1 MQQES
6 EFEQKITEPQEKLI
20 EQVNLEEI
28 CEIISRQEN
37 ENQTDIINLQK
48 SDDQENIN
56 EVKIPSPTI
65 YEDANETLQIDIEKL
80 ESNLQDS
87 ISNQVLVPK
96 EIDGNFDEEKS
107 LEQEILERIQSNE
120 IIFEEETC
128 HVDQSNQE
136 EKDLSKIEQELTTS
150 NNVVLTEV
158 NCESV
163 TLPIENGQQILV
175 SQTVDESD
183 IKYDYLLKYDHTLN
197 KEQSYMKRKLNSL
210 QSEVISSFG
219 QNSLE
224 LKKSYSR
231 VEKEKI
237 ELKKN
242 IDQEKIITSKE
253 NINLINTKLEEI
265 IVPSSSFM
273 TDAKVYKSKLEQE
286 KEASSKSKLF
296 LGAKREKDLSEA
308 TDNSS
313 LSLKKHKDLF
323 HEDWSTL
330 MSNSVKKKSTLELEK
345 EKFLEE
351 CKKKKEESLKNQNHL
366 AKSNVYKFEDFS
378 DTKDSS
384 SKINTST
391 LKKDESSYLN
401 SILES
406 KICSSCNGPIEHNYK
421 QLSLKCQHFMHT
433 VNSYL
438 IQKFKNL
445 YNNFYF

>member
-1 MQQES
+1 MLQES
-6 EFEQKITEPQEKLI
+6 EFEKEITEPQEKLI

-37 ENQTDIINLQK
+37 ENQIDIINLKK

-80 ESNLQDS
+80 DSNLQES
-87 ISNQVLVPK
+87 ISNQVLVHK
-96 EIDGNFDEEKS
+96 EIDGNFDDEKS

-128 HVDQSNQE
+128 HVDQPNQE
-136 EKDLSKIEQELTTS
+136 ENDLSKIELELSTS
-150 NNVVLTEV
+150 NNIVLTEK
-158 NCESV
+158 NCELV
-163 TLPIENGQQILV
+163 TLPIENGQQIFV
-175 SQTVDESD
+175 SQTLDESD

-237 ELKKN
+237 ELKKI
-242 IDQEKIITSKE
+242 IDQEKINTSKE

-265 IVPSSSFM
+265 IVSSSSFM

-330 MSNSVKKKSTLELEK
+330 MNNSVKKKSTLELEK

-391 LKKDESSYLN
+391 LNKDETTYLN

-421 QLSLKCQHFMHT
+421 QLSQKCQHFMHT
-433 VNSYL
+433 V
-438 IQKFKNL
+438 K
-445 YNNFYF
+445 

>member
-1 MQQES
+1 MLQES
-6 EFEQKITEPQEKLI
+6 EFEKEITEPQEKLI

-37 ENQTDIINLQK
+37 ENQIDIINLKK

-80 ESNLQDS
+80 DSNLQES
-87 ISNQVLVPK
+87 ISNQVLVHK
-96 EIDGNFDEEKS
+96 EIDGNFDDEKS

-128 HVDQSNQE
+128 HVDQPNQE
-136 EKDLSKIEQELTTS
+136 EKDLSKIELELSTS
-150 NNVVLTEV
+150 NNIVLTEK
-158 NCESV
+158 NCELV
-163 TLPIENGQQILV
+163 TLPIENGQQIFV
-175 SQTVDESD
+175 SQTLDESD

-237 ELKKN
+237 ELKKI
-242 IDQEKIITSKE
+242 IDQEKINTSKE

-265 IVPSSSFM
+265 IVSSSSFM

-330 MSNSVKKKSTLELEK
+330 MNNSVKKKSTLELEK

-391 LKKDESSYLN
+391 LNKDESSYLN

-421 QLSLKCQHFMHT
+421 QLSQKCQHFMHT
-433 VNSYL
+433 V
-438 IQKFKNL
+438 K
-445 YNNFYF
+445 

>member
-1 MQQES
+1 MLQES
-6 EFEQKITEPQEKLI
+6 EFEKEITEPQEKLI

-37 ENQTDIINLQK
+37 ENQIDIINLKK

-80 ESNLQDS
+80 DSNLQES
-87 ISNQVLVPK
+87 ISNQVLVHK
-96 EIDGNFDEEKS
+96 EIDGNFDDEKS

-128 HVDQSNQE
+128 HVDQPNQE
-136 EKDLSKIEQELTTS
+136 ENDLSKIELELSTS
-150 NNVVLTEV
+150 NNIVLTEK
-158 NCESV
+158 NCELV
-163 TLPIENGQQILV
+163 TLPIENGQQIFV
-175 SQTVDESD
+175 SQTLDESD

-237 ELKKN
+237 ELKKI
-242 IDQEKIITSKE
+242 IDQEKISTSKE

-265 IVPSSSFM
+265 IVSSSSFM

-330 MSNSVKKKSTLELEK
+330 MNNSVKKKSTLELEK

-391 LKKDESSYLN
+391 LNKDETTYLN

-421 QLSLKCQHFMHT
+421 QLSQKCQHFMHT
-433 VNSYL
+433 V
-438 IQKFKNL
+438 K
-445 YNNFYF
+445 

>member
-1 MQQES
+1 MLQES
-6 EFEQKITEPQEKLI
+6 EFEKKITEPQEKLI

-37 ENQTDIINLQK
+37 ENQIDIINLKK

-80 ESNLQDS
+80 ESNLQES
-87 ISNQVLVPK
+87 ISNQVLVHK
-96 EIDGNFDEEKS
+96 EIDGNFDDEKS

-128 HVDQSNQE
+128 HVDQPNQE
-136 EKDLSKIEQELTTS
+136 EKDLSKIELELSTS
-150 NNVVLTEV
+150 NNIVLKEV
-158 NCESV
+158 NCELV
-163 TLPIENGQQILV
+163 TLPIENGQQIFV
-175 SQTVDESD
+175 SQTLDESD

-237 ELKKN
+237 ELKKI

-265 IVPSSSFM
+265 IVSSSSFM
-273 TDAKVYKSKLEQE
+273 TEAKVYKSKLEQE

-308 TDNSS
+308 TENSS

-330 MSNSVKKKSTLELEK
+330 MNNSVKKKSTLELEK

-421 QLSLKCQHFMHT
+421 QLSQKCQHFMHT
-433 VNSYL
+433 V
-438 IQKFKNL
+438 K
-445 YNNFYF
+445 